1 MKRNRYAKM
10 RKRKFCKE
18 VFDSEYFALKG
29 VRKFVGWYNRV
40 IQTDPSLLRE
50 HGFTKRGTK
59 RIKKKDQPLVSDKGL
74 YDVKVLEH
82 AQGE

>member
-1 MKRNRYAKM
+1 MKRNRHAKL
-10 RKRKFCKE
+10 RKRSFCKE
-18 VFDSEYFALKG
+18 VIDSEYFCVDIPEVVK
-29 VRKFVGWYNRV
+29 WYNRV
-40 IQTDPSLLRE
+40 IQANTSLLRDR
-50 HGFTKRGTK
+50 GFTKRGTK